1 MTPEETRDINERLD
15 RLTGAMAEVIADVR
29 VIRTMVETESQRCI
43 YRERIDQAV
52 NLAPRVS
59 ILENRLVQLE
69 IRVAAIGGTA
79 GIVTAVITSLIL
91 SAIKGTP

>member
-59 ILENRLVQLE
+59 TLENRLVQLE